1 MKHTKRMTYKPKLEE
16 IKAGRVT
23 QTIRKGRNISI
34 GDTIYF
40 IDIDLEVTVSLT
52 IPIFCFED
60 FVWFGYYNTEGE
72 FILEWWVKWTDP
84 LIDQLAKDD
93 GIDPPTGLELK
104 RVLLELYKMEAFPRD
119 GFEMQIIVW

>member
-23 QTIRKGRNISI
+23 QTIRKGRNINI
-34 GDTIYF
+34 GDNIYF

-60 FVWFGYYNTEGE
+60 YVWFGYYNTEGE

-84 LIDQLAKDD
+84 LLDQLAKDD
-93 GIDPPTGLELK
+93 GIDLPTGLELK
-104 RVLLELYKMEAFPRD
+104 KILLELYGMDTFPRD